1 VNVVLFETAVPDTWT
16 LPELRKVM
24 LLGLGLNLLPVCGT
38 VLFSVDSLS
47 AQTTSAQPGLS
58 CARSSSAGSAGSAGS
73 TGNAGST
80 GSSVYE
86 DARSP
91 ALSPLTSS
99 EHSDEVKSEGDL
111 SETEDLEEEDGTG
124 AKRPLLPGGGHWV
137 SGSNGVHGRGG
148 AASRG
153 ERCVHDCCCVCP
165 LETRWV
171 PRVILAG
178 DLVISVA
185 SGMTIKFFPL
195 FFQKETSLTPLQTN
209 LIYVV
214 NPFLLCVFSV
224 LTPGPCPA
232 VPCYLWV
239 K

>member
-1 VNVVLFETAVPDTWT
+1 VSDTWT

-38 VLFSVDSLS
+38 ALFSVDSLS
-47 AQTTSAQPGLS
+47 AQTTSAQPGFS
-58 CARSSSAGSAGSAGS
+58 CARNSSAGSAS
-73 TGNAGST
+73 ST

-86 DARSP
+86 DARSS

-111 SETEDLEEEDGTG
+111 SETEDLEEEDGTA
-124 AKRPLLPGGGHWV
+124 AKRPLLPGGGHWG
-137 SGSNGVHGRGG
+137 SGSNGVHRRGG

-153 ERCVHDCCCVCP
+153 ERCVHDCCCVRP

-232 VPCYLWV
+232 IPCCLWV
-239 K
+239 R